1 MKKVLLVAT
10 VAALT
15 GADAFAAEGMWTPD
29 NLPMQQLRD
38 KYKFAPNADW
48 VGHAQRAA
56 LRLAGGCSGSFVSP
70 SGLVLTNH
78 HCVNSCVQQLSTAE
92 KDFIKS
98 GFYAKEEKDEIK
110 CPEIELNRLDTIS
123 DVTARVK
130 QATEGKTGEAYSK
143 AEKAVKSEIEK
154 ECAGK
159 NSDTTR
165 CDVVNLYH
173 GGIYDVYKYH
183 RFQDVRLVFA
193 PELAMA
199 FFGGDPDNFN
209 FPRYDLDM
217 GVLRAYEG
225 DKPAVVKDY
234 FPFSKNGAEEGELTI
249 IVGNPGGTDRQLTI
263 SELETTRDVDLV
275 HRLLQLS
282 EQRGVLEQFR
292 SESEE
297 HDRIAESDLFG
308 VENSYKALKGRLEAL
323 QDPKVFD
330 LKRRQEQELRDYV
343 NSDPARK
350 AKAGTA
356 WDEIAKA
363 QITYR
368 NIAVPYQFME
378 GRSGF
383 FSKYFGY
390 ARTLVRGAEERSKP
404 NGERLRE
411 FSDARLPIIT
421 QGLFSTAPVYP
432 DYEKVKLAWSL
443 TKIRELLG
451 ADDAFV
457 KQVLGSASPAVV
469 ATRLI
474 DGRKLSSDDNMR
486 VTLTEKPALKPVP
499 EGETGTRYLEGTRLG
514 DPAVRKAL
522 WNDPDAV
529 AKSDDPFIVL
539 ARGIDPQARAIRK
552 RMENEV
558 ESVVDHN
565 SELIAAARFEKY
577 GTSVY
582 PDATFTERFSF
593 GEVRGWELNGVPVK
607 PFTDIAGAFA
617 RATGFEPFA
626 LPQTWLAARIALNMS
641 QRFNFVTTNDIIGGN
656 SGSPM
661 INRKGEIVG
670 LVFDGN
676 IESLGGEYWF
686 DEAHNRTVAVH
697 SGAIVEALRKVY
709 KADRLV
715 NEIESARKH

>member
-1 MKKVLLVAT
+1 MKKGLLIVILAS
-10 VAALT
+10 LT
-15 GADAFAAEGMWTPD
+15 TAGAFAAEGMWTPD
-29 NLPMQQLRD
+29 NLPGQQLQQN
-38 KYKFAPNADW
+38 YKFAPGTAW
-48 VGHAQRAA
+48 VDHAQRAA

-110 CPEIELNRLDTIS
+110 CPEIELNRLDEIS

-130 QATEGKTGEAYSK
+130 QATEGKTGEGYSK

-154 ECAGK
+154 ECAGAA
-159 NSDTTR
+159 SATTR

-183 RFQDVRLVFA
+183 RYQDVRLVFA

-217 GVLRAYEG
+217 GVLRAYEDG
-225 DKPAVVKDY
+225 KPAAVKNF
-234 FPFSKNGAEEGELTI
+234 FPFSKNGAAEGELTI
-249 IVGNPGGTDRQLTI
+249 VVGNPGGTDRQLTI
-263 SELETTRDVDLV
+263 AELDTTRDIDLV
-275 HRLLQLS
+275 HRLLILS

-292 SESEE
+292 SESAE
-297 HDRIAESDLFG
+297 HERIAESDLFG

-323 QDPKVFD
+323 QDPKVFE
-330 LKRRQEQELRDYV
+330 LKRRQERELRDYV
-343 NSDPARK
+343 NADPARK
-350 AKAGTA
+350 AKYGAA

-363 QITYR
+363 EITYR
-368 NIAVPYQFME
+368 DISVPYQFVE

-390 ARTLVRGAEERSKP
+390 ARTLVRGAEERGKP

-411 FSDARLPIIT
+411 FSEARLPIIT

-443 TKIRELLG
+443 TKIREWLG

-457 KQVLGSASPAVV
+457 KQLLGKESPAALAEKWV
-469 ATRLI
+469 
-474 DGRKLSSDDNMR
+474 DGTK
-486 VTLTEKPALKPVP
+486 
-499 EGETGTRYLEGTRLG
+499 LG

-522 WNDPDAV
+522 WNDKDAV

-539 ARGIDPQARAIRK
+539 ARSIDPQARAIRK

-593 GEVRGWELNGVPVK
+593 GEVKGWDEKGASIK
-607 PFTDIAGAFA
+607 PFTDIAGAFV

-626 LPQTWLAARIALNMS
+626 LPQTWIEAKNALNMN

-661 INRKGEIVG
+661 INRNGEVVG

-686 DEAHNRTVAVH
+686 DESLNRTVAVH
-697 SGAIVEALRKVY
+697 SGAIVEALHKVY

>member
-1 MKKVLLVAT
+1 VPWHAALAPRKIARFAKSKSRVVMNKGLVA
-10 VAALT
+10 VACAVFT
-15 GADAFAAEGMWTPD
+15 SAGAFAGEGMWTPD
-29 NLPMQQLRD
+29 NLPRQHLRET
-38 KYKFAPNADW
+38 YKFAPGADW
-48 VGHAQRAA
+48 VGHAQLAA

-70 SGLVLTNH
+70 TGLVLTNH
-78 HCVNSCVQQLSTAE
+78 HCVNSCVQQLSTAD

-130 QATEGKTGEAYSK
+130 QATAGKTGEAYSK

-154 ECAGK
+154 ECAGDA
-159 NSDTTR
+159 SATTR

-173 GGIYDVYKYH
+173 GGIYDVYRYH

-193 PELAMA
+193 PEFAMA

-217 GVLRAYEG
+217 GVLRAYEDG
-225 DKPAVVKDY
+225 KPAAVRNF
-234 FPFSKNGAEEGELTI
+234 FPFSKSGAAEGELTI
-249 IVGNPGGTDRQLTI
+249 VVGNPGGTDRQLTI
-263 SELETTRDVDLV
+263 SELETTRDIDLV
-275 HRLLQLS
+275 HRLLILS

-292 SESEE
+292 SESAE

-330 LKRRQEQELRDYV
+330 LKRRQEAELRDYV
-343 NSDPARK
+343 NADPARK
-350 AKAGTA
+350 ARYGAA

-368 NIAVPYQFME
+368 NIAVSYMFIE

-390 ARTLVRGAEERSKP
+390 ARTLVRGAEERGKP

-411 FSDARLPIIT
+411 FSEARLPIIT

-443 TKIRELLG
+443 TKIREWLG

-457 KQVLGSASPAVV
+457 RQLLGKESP
-469 ATRLI
+469 
-474 DGRKLSSDDNMR
+474 K
-486 VTLTEKPALKPVP
+486 ALADKWVD
-499 EGETGTRYLEGTRLG
+499 GTRLG

-522 WNDPDAV
+522 WTDKDAV

-539 ARGIDPQARAIRK
+539 ARSIDPQARAIRK

-593 GEVRGWELNGVPVK
+593 GEVKGWDEKGVPVK
-607 PFTDIAGAFA
+607 PFTDIAGAFV
-617 RATGFEPFA
+617 RATGFEPFT
-626 LPQTWLAARIALNMS
+626 LPQTWLDAKNALNMN
-641 QRFNFVTTNDIIGGN
+641 QRLNFVTTNDIIGGN

-661 INRKGEIVG
+661 INRNGEIVG

-676 IESLGGEYWF
+676 IESLGGDYWF
-686 DEAHNRTVAVH
+686 DESLNRTVAVH

-715 NEIESARKH
+715 NEIESARKR

>member
-1 MKKVLLVAT
+1 MKKGLLVAILAT
-10 VAALT
+10 LSTT
-15 GADAFAAEGMWTPD
+15 GAFAGEGMWTPD
-29 NLPMQQLRD
+29 NLPRQQLQQS
-38 KYKFAPNADW
+38 YKLAPSTAW
-48 VGHAQRAA
+48 VDHAQRAA

-110 CPEIELNRLDTIS
+110 CPEIELNRLDEIS

-143 AEKAVKSEIEK
+143 SEKAVKSDIEK
-154 ECAGK
+154 ECAG
-159 NSDTTR
+159 SDSATTR

-173 GGIYDVYKYH
+173 GGKYDVYKYH

-225 DKPAVVKDY
+225 GKPAVVKNF
-234 FPFSKNGAEEGELTI
+234 FPFSKNGAAEGELTI
-249 IVGNPGGTDRQLTI
+249 VVGNPGGTDRQLTI
-263 SELETTRDVDLV
+263 AELDTTRDIDVV
-275 HRLLQLS
+275 HRLLILS
-282 EQRGVLEQFR
+282 EQRGLLEQFR
-292 SESEE
+292 SESAE

-323 QDPKVFD
+323 QDPKVFA
-330 LKRRQEQELRDYV
+330 LKRRQEEELRDYV
-343 NSDPARK
+343 NADPARK
-350 AKAGTA
+350 AKYGAA

-363 QITYR
+363 QVTYR
-368 NIAVPYQFME
+368 DISVPYQFIE

-390 ARTLVRGAEERSKP
+390 ARTLVRGAEERGKP

-443 TKIRELLG
+443 TKIREWLG

-457 KQVLGSASPAVV
+457 KQLLGKESPA
-469 ATRLI
+469 ALA
-474 DGRKLSSDDNMR
+474 
-486 VTLTEKPALKPVP
+486 EKWVN
-499 EGETGTRYLEGTRLG
+499 GTKLG

-522 WNDPDAV
+522 WGDKDAV

-539 ARGIDPQARAIRK
+539 ARSIDPQARAIRK

-593 GEVRGWELNGVPVK
+593 GEVKGWDEKGVPVK

-626 LPQTWLAARIALNMS
+626 LPQTWLDAKNALNMN

-661 INRKGEIVG
+661 INRNGEIVG

-686 DEAHNRTVAVH
+686 DETLNRTVAVH